1 MQELLKQADEMVKN
15 PPERIHYAIKMILD
29 LADKLRTTNDLDTQK
44 EGHLSNKGFCKCK
57 LPKLHGNI
65 CKQCNTPIE
74 TPSGD

>member
-44 EGHLSNKGFCKCK
+44 EGHLFRFAMHKLLCINKFVYN
-57 LPKLHGNI
+57 NI
-65 CKQCNTPIE
+65 
-74 TPSGD
+74 